1 MRYAYVRMRRN
12 AGQPN
17 SEERLEDAEITAQD
31 ATHEMAIGLAE
42 AQSAAAALPVAAGD
56 LQLRYKTG
64 WSPAYIHFKLDG
76 GEWTEPPG
84 VLMQESAADG
94 TEVAFSIQGRTL
106 EFVLTDGQG
115 NWDKPSPTQN
125 YVIDEPGAFVLSKGA
140 VVPEEES

>member
-1 MRYAYVRMRRN
+1 MLGRCFIGSLHADHALRWGRWLLLSRRSH
-12 AGQPN
+12 PPL
-17 SEERLEDAEITAQD
+17 SP
-31 ATHEMAIGLAE
+31 
-42 AQSAAAALPVAAGD
+42 AAALVPAGA
-56 LQLRYKTG
+56 RCAGSGSAST
-64 WSPAYIHFKLDG
+64 
-76 GEWTEPPG
+76 
-84 VLMQESAADG
+84 AADG

>member
-1 MRYAYVRMRRN
+1 MGSASRMQRSLRRTPRTRWRSAWRRPRAPPRRSRWPPEISSCATRR
-12 AGQPN
+12 AGARRTSTSN
-17 SEERLEDAEITAQD
+17 
-31 ATHEMAIGLAE
+31 
-42 AQSAAAALPVAAGD
+42 
-56 LQLRYKTG
+56 
-64 WSPAYIHFKLDG
+64 
-76 GEWTEPPG
+76 WTEPPG